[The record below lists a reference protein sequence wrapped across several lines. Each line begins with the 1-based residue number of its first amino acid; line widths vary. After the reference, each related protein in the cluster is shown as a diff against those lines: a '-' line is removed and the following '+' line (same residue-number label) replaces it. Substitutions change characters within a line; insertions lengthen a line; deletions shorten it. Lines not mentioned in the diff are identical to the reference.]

1 MLFLIHGLVYGFLGV
16 GVEILFTGFFAKLY
30 YAILNAAIRLAWL
43 EKWLGKQQHPIDPT
57 FRGQT
62 SFWMFLV
69 YGLGIAIG
77 IEWLHEIIR
86 PLPWPIRGV
95 IWMLS
100 IWLIEFLAGFTFLRA
115 TGKRLWDYS
124 NRRFNILGHIYLFY
138 GPFWF
143 GFGLLLE
150 YLHNLLLELDPHIL
164 EAASNAWDRL

>member
-30 YAILNAAIRLAWL
+30 YAVVDAAIRISG
-43 EKWLGKQQHPIDPT
+43 LGKKLLDEPREFDPT
-57 FRGQT
+57 FRGHT

-69 YGLGIAIG
+69 YGLGITIG
-77 IEWLHEIIR
+77 IEWLHELIR
-86 PLPWPIRGV
+86 HFPWPVRGL
-95 IWMLS
+95 IWMPS

-124 NRRFNILGHIYLFY
+124 NRRFNVLGHIYLFY

-150 YLHNLLLELDPHIL
+150 YIHNLLLALDPHFL
-164 EAASNAWDRL
+164 GAVREAWERL